1 MKKILTL
8 LLVLITVSTI
18 DAKPKATNS
27 ELDLRI
33 GTYNIWADYARKS
46 KIRQKKSDALRNWDN
61 SKMAVAELIV
71 KLDCDL
77 IAIQEVSNNCY
88 EDLLYLLKKAG
99 GKKYGIWW
107 VNVYPEG
114 YKRQVGSA
122 IIYNK
127 KEFKL
132 SRQNNYFL
140 SETPEVRSHGWDETR
155 YLRAALT
162 TDVTHKKSGKK
173 FFFIAVHGPLK
184 DYASEQAGKLITEFA
199 KRYNPKDLP
208 TIVVGDMNACPGDGF
223 YKNMT
228 KFYDDAFV
236 VAEKNNCKLPGT
248 YNGPGGGDE
257 HFTRSDRR
265 IDHVYIHS
273 TDNGK
278 ITVKDYTV
286 NRDKYKSGGK
296 EFYPSD
302 HNPVVVN
309 MKLK

>member
-1 MKKILTL
+1 MKKILAL
-8 LLVLITVSTI
+8 LIAIITVGVV
-18 DAKPKATNS
+18 DAKPKQA
-27 ELDLRI
+27 EGLDLRI
-33 GTYNIWADYARKS
+33 GTYNIWADYARRG
-46 KIRQKKSDALRNWDN
+46 KIRQKKSDALRSWDN

-71 KLDCDL
+71 KLDCGL

-132 SRQNNYFL
+132 SRQNNYYL

-173 FFFIAVHGPLK
+173 FFFIATHGPLGK
-184 DYASEQAGKLITEFA
+184 EAKVHAGRLLVEFD
-199 KRYNPKDLP
+199 KKYNTQGLP
-208 TIVVGDMNACPGDGF
+208 TIVVGDMNSRPGDGF
-223 YKNMT
+223 HQNML
-228 KFYDDAFV
+228 KHFEDCYL
-236 VAEKNNCKLPGT
+236 VAEKKCGT
-248 YNGPGGGDE
+248 IGTFNSGAGTDKNFTLE
-257 HFTRSDRR
+257 HRR
-265 IDHVYIHS
+265 IDHIYVHS
-273 TDNGK
+273 TDKGEIK
-278 ITVKDYTV
+278 VKSYEV
-286 NRDKYKSGGK
+286 NRDKYNVGGQMH
-296 EFYPSD
+296 YPSD
-302 HNPVVVN
+302 HNPVVVDL
-309 MKLK
+309 KLK

>member
-8 LLVLITVSTI
+8 LIALIVVGAV
-18 DAKPKATNS
+18 DAKPKQAK

-46 KIRQKKSDALRNWDN
+46 KIRQKKSDPLRSWDN
-61 SKMAVAELIV
+61 SKMEVAKLIV

-77 IAIQEVSNNCY
+77 IAIQEVSSNCY
-88 EDLLYLLKKAG
+88 EDLLYLLKKVG

-107 VNVYPEG
+107 MNVYPEG
-114 YKRQVGSA
+114 YKRKVGSA

-132 SRQNNYFL
+132 SRQNHYYL
-140 SETPEVRSHGWDETR
+140 SETPEVLSHGWDETR
-155 YLRAALT
+155 YLRSVLA

-173 FFFIAVHGPLK
+173 FFFIAAHGPLK
-184 DYASEQAGKLITEFA
+184 DYASEKAGALITEFA
-199 KRYNPKDLP
+199 KTYNPHDLP

-228 KFYDDAFV
+228 KFYNDAFV

-248 YNGPGGGDE
+248 YNGPGSSDKY
-257 HFTRSDRR
+257 FSRSDRR
-265 IDHVYIHS
+265 IDHVYTHS
-273 TDNGK
+273 TDNGTIVIK
-278 ITVKDYTV
+278 EYSV

-302 HNPVVVN
+302 HNPVFVD